1 MGRYL
6 EILTLEMDMG
16 IRTHGSVVSLVVTSQ
31 RPYLFDQ
38 PGLPRTINKLLV
50 TTYQMNIYF
59 ICHYLSSAEQKMSI
73 Q

>member
-1 MGRYL
+1 MSRYL
-6 EILTLEMDMG
+6 EIVTLEMD
-16 IRTHGSVVSLVVTSQ
+16 IEILTHGSVVSQ

-50 TTYQMNIYF
+50 TTYQINIYF

>member
-6 EILTLEMDMG
+6 EIVTLEMDMG

-38 PGLPRTINKLLV
+38 PGRPRTINKLLV

-59 ICHYLSSAEQKMSI
+59 I
-73 Q
+73 